1 MEYAA
6 MMREM
11 CVAYRLL
18 EDFGSLKPGDAVVLN
33 AATSTVGQCVVQ
45 LCAMLKLRAIA
56 VVRSRKDFDKT
67 AAWLKSLGASEVLKD
82 EGSIAT
88 ELTSR
93 NLFAKPRLALDAV
106 GGASAVRLA
115 ESLQPGCPLI
125 VYGNMSG
132 RAATFPWHAWTQ
144 SALIVRG
151 FSLRQWM
158 TENKKKVPKM
168 METLG
173 KLARADKLA
182 IQYTD
187 YELSSEFEEALEHA
201 REDDRCTK
209 VLLRV
214 NDIGTTYDSAEN
226 AASPTA

>member
-1 MEYAA
+1 M
-6 MMREM
+6 
-11 CVAYRLL
+11 
-18 EDFGSLKPGDAVVLN
+18 
-33 AATSTVGQCVVQ
+33 
-45 LCAMLKLRAIA
+45 
-56 VVRSRKDFDKT
+56 
-67 AAWLKSLGASEVLKD
+67 
-82 EGSIAT
+82 
-88 ELTSR
+88 
-93 NLFAKPRLALDAV
+93 
-106 GGASAVRLA
+106 
-115 ESLQPGCPLI
+115 
-125 VYGNMSG
+125 
-132 RAATFPWHAWTQ
+132 
-144 SALIVRG
+144 
-151 FSLRQWM
+151 RQWM